1 MTSLEAR
8 TGGRIL
14 VDQLRIQGCDR
25 IFTVPGESFLA
36 VLDALHDTPEIDT
49 IVCRQEGGVAYMADA
64 DGKMTGRPGI
74 AFVTR
79 GPGATNASAGVH
91 VAFQDSTPMILFI
104 GDVARGD
111 RDREGFQEIDF
122 PAFFAPIAKW
132 AARIEDARRI
142 PEYVARA
149 YRVATAGRPGP
160 VVLALPEDML
170 RDEVEVADRPCIPP
184 LAEEPDPGAVQ
195 AMFELLKEAAD
206 PVAIVGGADW
216 SPRASH
222 HFANFAFRYGIPVAA
237 AFRRQDAICNTCQVY
252 AGQLGYGPNPKLQQR
267 IRDADLILAVGPR
280 LGEAT
285 TDGYTLITPDHPGQT
300 LVHVHPDPNELGR
313 VYHADLPIC
322 ADMGEFAEMV
332 DEWIDPDL
340 VRFSCGEEAHA
351 EWLEWSEPK
360 PRDGVKLD
368 LGPCVAAM
376 REKLP
381 DNTIICNGAGNFSG
395 WWHRYWRYGPMPT
408 QLAPTSGT
416 MGYGLP
422 AAVAA
427 ALRFKDRPVVCVAG
441 DGDFLMNG
449 QELATAAQY
458 GADLLV
464 ILVDNSQL
472 RHHPHAP
479 GARISGADQRD
490 RAQEPRLRG
499 ARPRLRRLGG
509 NGRDHR
515 GFHAR
520 ARRGAEAQR
529 HPPPPLQDRR
539 RADQQRDDGF
549 AVEGTVEGLAILPQI
564 SGGGGPHVV
573 RWRGLSALE
582 EVPSTSFAG
591 APPLQMQ
598 GRIIKARTDRSR
610 LRPAAARP
618 AAE

>member
-1 MTSLEAR
+1 MSKR

-14 VDQLRIQGCDR
+14 VDQLKIQGCDR

-36 VLDALHDTPEIDT
+36 VLDALHDTAEIDVT
-49 IVCRQEGGVAYMADA
+49 VCRQEGGAAYMADA

-79 GPGATNASAGVH
+79 GPGATNASGGVH

-142 PEYVARA
+142 PEYIARA
-149 YRVATAGRPGP
+149 YRAATAGRPGP

-170 RDEVEVADRPCIPP
+170 RDEVETADRQCVPP
-184 LAEEPDPGAVQ
+184 LAEAPDPGAIQ
-195 AMFELLKEAAD
+195 ALFELLKEASA

-216 SPRASH
+216 SPRAAH
-222 HFANFAFRYGIPVAA
+222 HFANFAYRHGIPVAA
-237 AFRRQDAICNTCQVY
+237 AFRRQDCIANSCPVY
-252 AGQLGYGPNPKLQQR
+252 AGNLGYGPNPRLQQR
-267 IRDADLILAVGPR
+267 IRDADLILAVGTR

-285 TDGYTLITPDHPGQT
+285 TDGYTLVTPDHPAQT

-332 DEWIDPDL
+332 DEWVDPDSARL
-340 VRFSCGEEAHA
+340 SSGEQAHS
-351 EWLEWSEPK
+351 EWLDWSDPK
-360 PRDGVKLD
+360 PRDGVALD

-376 REKLP
+376 RERLP

-395 WWHRYWRYGPMPT
+395 WWHRYWRYGTMPT

-416 MGYGLP
+416 MGYGVP

-427 ALRFKDRPVVCVAG
+427 ALRFKDRPVVAVAG

-449 QELATAAQY
+449 QELATAAQH
-458 GADLLV
+458 GCDLLV
-464 ILVDNSQL
+464 VVVDNGSYGTIRMHQERDYPERVSATDL
-472 RHHPHAP
+472 KNPDFAALAKAY
-479 GARISGADQRD
+479 GGWAAIVEKTADFGPALDEALGRGGV
-490 RAQEPRLRG
+490 RLIHCKT
-499 ARPRLRRLGG
+499 
-509 NGRDHR
+509 D
-515 GFHAR
+515 
-520 ARRGAEAQR
+520 
-529 HPPPPLQDRR
+529 
-539 RADQQRDDGF
+539 
-549 AVEGTVEGLAILPQI
+549 VEQITNATTICAI
-564 SGGGGPHVV
+564 
-573 RWRGLSALE
+573 RE
-582 EVPSTSFAG
+582 
-591 APPLQMQ
+591 
-598 GRIIKARTDRSR
+598 KARNG
-610 LRPAAARP
+610 
-618 AAE
+618 